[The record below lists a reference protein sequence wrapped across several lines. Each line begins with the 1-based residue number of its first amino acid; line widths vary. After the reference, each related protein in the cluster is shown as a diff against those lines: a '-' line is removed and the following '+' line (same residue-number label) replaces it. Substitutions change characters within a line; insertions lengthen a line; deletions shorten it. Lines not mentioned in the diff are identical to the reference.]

1 MFPSTMAPVISVV
14 VISSSSSSTPRKP
27 KHDSKWYAMI
37 KRRNAF
43 KRKKKTPVVC
53 FERATT
59 LEASHGLSWVRV
71 CLLGKGGFGSVFYA
85 KTRTTI
91 NQGTHLPSQLAV
103 KSTIMDQSSSLQHEK
118 QVLCDLTSSPYV
130 VRCYGDEV
138 THIAN
143 GVKVYNLLLEYCSGL
158 SLERQIRLSGFGLA
172 DSDVKYYSRDVL
184 RGLKYIHCRGY
195 IHCDIKPDNILLVPG
210 SGERKGTF
218 VAKLADFGLAKA
230 VDEECH
236 DLRGTTRYM
245 SPELVRDKKIGYA
258 TDIWAFGCAVLEM
271 LTGKPAWEYSEVEDL
286 LWVIGYTDE
295 LPQIPS
301 NVSEDAK
308 DFLSRCFVRT
318 AAHRW
323 SADCLLEHPFL
334 SVN

>member
-1 MFPSTMAPVISVV
+1 
-14 VISSSSSSTPRKP
+14 
-27 KHDSKWYAMI
+27 MI

-91 NQGTHLPSQLAV
+91 NQGTHLPPQMAV
-103 KSTIMDQSSSLQHEK
+103 KSAIMDQSSSLKHEK

-138 THIAN
+138 THMAN

-184 RGLKYIHCRGY
+184 QGLKYIHCRGY

-210 SGERKGTF
+210 NGERKGTF
-218 VAKLADFGLAKA
+218 VAKLADFGLAEA
-230 VDEECH
+230 VNEERH

-245 SPELVRDKKIGYA
+245 SPELVREKKIGYA

>member
-1 MFPSTMAPVISVV
+1 
-14 VISSSSSSTPRKP
+14 
-27 KHDSKWYAMI
+27 MI

-103 KSTIMDQSSSLQHEK
+103 KSAIMDQSSSLQHEK

-138 THIAN
+138 T
-143 GVKVYNLLLEYCSGL
+143 
-158 SLERQIRLSGFGLA
+158 LERQIRLSGFGLA

-184 RGLKYIHCRGY
+184 QGLKYIHCRGY

-236 DLRGTTRYM
+236 DMRGTTRYM
-245 SPELVRDKKIGYA
+245 SPELVREKKIGYA

-286 LWVIGYTDE
+286 LCNWIY
-295 LPQIPS
+295 
-301 NVSEDAK
+301 
-308 DFLSRCFVRT
+308 R
-318 AAHRW
+318 
-323 SADCLLEHPFL
+323 
-334 SVN
+334 

>member
-1 MFPSTMAPVISVV
+1 MFSSTMAAVISVV
-14 VISSSSSSTPRKP
+14 VISSSSSSAPRKP

-85 KTRTTI
+85 KRRTTI

-172 DSDVKYYSRDVL
+172 DSDW
-184 RGLKYIHCRGY
+184 
-195 IHCDIKPDNILLVPG
+195 
-210 SGERKGTF
+210 RKEGNF

-236 DLRGTTRYM
+236 DMRGTTRYM
-245 SPELVRDKKIGYA
+245 SPELVREKKIGYA

-308 DFLSRCFVRT
+308 DLLSRCFVRT

>member
-1 MFPSTMAPVISVV
+1 MEAIISVV
-14 VISSSSSSTPRKP
+14 VISSSSSSAPRKP
-27 KHDSKWYAMI
+27 KHDSKWYEMI

-53 FERATT
+53 FERDTT

-91 NQGTHLPSQLAV
+91 NQGTHLPPQMAV
-103 KSTIMDQSSSLQHEK
+103 KSATMDQSSSLKHEK

-138 THIAN
+138 THMAN
-143 GVKVYNLLLEYCSGL
+143 GVK
-158 SLERQIRLSGFGLA
+158 
-172 DSDVKYYSRDVL
+172 
-184 RGLKYIHCRGY
+184 IHCRGY

-210 SGERKGTF
+210 NGERKGTF
-218 VAKLADFGLAKA
+218 VAKLADFGLAEA
-230 VDEECH
+230 VNEELH

-245 SPELVRDKKIGYA
+245 SPELVREKKIGYA